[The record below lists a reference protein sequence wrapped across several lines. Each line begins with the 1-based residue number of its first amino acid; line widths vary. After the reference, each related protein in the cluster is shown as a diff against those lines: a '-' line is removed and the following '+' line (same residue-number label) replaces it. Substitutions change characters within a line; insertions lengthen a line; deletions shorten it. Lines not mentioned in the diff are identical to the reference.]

1 MMLNTPLRIAIKC
14 AAVAALLSTSA
25 LAQAGLTQI
34 EGSVKIKAE
43 DGKLTPVAGALV
55 DIYRTDIKGHWD
67 VKTDKSGHYVRLGMS
82 YVGDYVIIASGPGMQ
97 PTYVNGIRFSVT
109 STIDVV
115 AAPGDGSKLTLE
127 QVQAASS
134 GKGKAPSGGG

>member
-1 MMLNTPLRIAIKC
+1 MLGQTGLRVEGGVKMLCMSLKAAIKC

-34 EGSVKIKAE
+34 EGSVKIKAP

-67 VKTDKSGHYVRLGMS
+67 VKTDKSGHYIRLGMS

-97 PTYVNGIRFSVT
+97 PTYVNGVKLSQT
-109 STIDVV
+109 STVDIV
-115 AAPGDGSKLTLE
+115 
-127 QVQAASS
+127 
-134 GKGKAPSGGG
+134 